1 MTSRAALLAT
11 ATLLTTAGIAAVPA
25 AAAEFLVPAGE
36 AAATAGT
43 GEDIVVTA
51 QKRAQTLIDVP
62 QSISVVAGATLEAQ
76 QATSFQ
82 DYLKLVPGLQLDQ
95 ATPGAGRLILRGV
108 DAGGVAS
115 TVAVYVDE
123 SPFGSSTAL
132 VNGGVLAGDF
142 DTFDLQRLEV
152 LRGPQGTFYG
162 ASSEGGVLKF
172 ITNAP
177 DLTKLSVRGR
187 AGVEAVKGGDTSY
200 YGNAV
205 LNVPLASTLAVRA
218 TGFYHYE
225 GGFIDSIGTG
235 GSAVRNN
242 INRDRSYGGRL
253 QALFAPSSNF
263 SVRASALLQNIET
276 NAPSTIESDPVTLAT
291 LYGRPTQ
298 SQFVPPFT
306 NVAYRLYN
314 VTAHAD
320 LGFVDVTSVT
330 SYSTQH
336 QKIRGDATFNLSP
349 LIAAVFKTPNQ
360 LYLSQRTN
368 IDKFTQ
374 ELRLSKSLGF
384 VDLLAGA
391 YYTHEKGLLHQEYVP
406 VAPFTLTA
414 ITTLPLLARVDL
426 TSRYEE
432 IAGFGNATLH
442 FGDRIDVDLG
452 GRYSHN
458 AQIANQANDGALAGG
473 PSTYPTSHSTEGVW
487 TYSAAPKFKISP
499 DASIYARVA
508 KGFRPGGPN
517 ALPPVAGPT
526 VPRTFASDTVTSY
539 EVGVKAETP
548 SRIFSIDAD
557 VFYLDWNNI
566 QLLAVVNN
574 FGVNTNAGLA
584 RSDGVELTATVRP
597 MTGLDLSVNGAYT
610 HARLATDTPAIVG
623 GHAGDALPFTPKYS
637 VNLNGDYTWSI
648 GDTVKP
654 YVGAS
659 SRFLSKQPG
668 AFDQTFYTTYG
679 RQRQLPSYTVIDL
692 RAGVD
697 FGRISL
703 EAYAKNVGNAEGK
716 TSTGVTTANG
726 FPLNPSGAIST
737 GVIRPRTVGLALTAA
752 L

>member
-1 MTSRAALLAT
+1 MTSRAAVLLAS
-11 ATLLTTAGIAAVPA
+11 ASLAVAVFAVPA
-25 AAAEFLVPAGE
+25 AAAETTLSASDSPATSG
-36 AAATAGT
+36 A

-51 QKRAQTLIDVP
+51 QKRAQTVIDVP
-62 QSISVVAGATLEAQ
+62 LSISVVSGAALEQQ
-76 QATSFQ
+76 QATNFQ

-95 ATPGAGRLILRGV
+95 STPGAGRLILRGV
-108 DAGGVAS
+108 NAGGVAS
-115 TVAVYVDE
+115 TVSTYVDE
-123 SPFGSSTAL
+123 SPFGSSTGL

-142 DTFDLQRLEV
+142 DTFDLQRIEV
-152 LRGPQGTFYG
+152 LRGPQGTLYG

-172 ITNAP
+172 VTNAP

-205 LNVPLASTLAVRA
+205 VNVPLAATFAVRA
-218 TGFYHYE
+218 TGFYRHD

-235 GSAVRNN
+235 GSAVKNN
-242 INRDRSYGGRL
+242 INGDRAYGGRV
-253 QALFAPSSNF
+253 QALFEPSPTF
-263 SVRASALLQNIET
+263 SVRASALFQNIEAK
-276 NAPSTIESDPVTLAT
+276 APSTVESDPATLAT

-306 NVAYRLYN
+306 NVDYRLYN
-314 VTAHAD
+314 ITGHLD

-330 SYSTQH
+330 TYATQH
-336 QKIRGDATFNLSP
+336 QTLRTDASFNLSP
-349 LIAAVFKTPNQ
+349 LIAAVFGTPNQ
-360 LYLSQRTN
+360 LYLAQRTN
-368 IDKFTQ
+368 DDKFTQ
-374 ELRLSKSLGF
+374 ELRLSKSLSF
-384 VDLLAGA
+384 VDLVGGA
-391 YYTHEKGLLHQEYVP
+391 YYTHEKGLLHQEYVA
-406 VAPFTLTA
+406 VVPFTLTP

-426 TSRYEE
+426 ASRYEE
-432 IAGFGNATLH
+432 IAGFGNATVHLGH
-442 FGDRIDVDLG
+442 RIDVDLG

-487 TYSAAPKFKISP
+487 TYSVAPKFKISP

-517 ALPPVAGPT
+517 ALPPTAGPS
-526 VPRTFASDTVTSY
+526 VPQTFQSDTVTSY
-539 EVGVKAETP
+539 EVGLKAETP
-548 SRIFSIDAD
+548 SRTFSIDAD

-597 MTGLDLSVNGAYT
+597 IPGLDLSVNGAYT
-610 HARLATDTPAIVG
+610 HARLATDTSPLVG
-623 GHAGDALPFTPKYS
+623 GRAGDALPFTPKYS

-648 GDTVKP
+648 GDTLKP
-654 YVGAS
+654 YIGAS

-668 AFDQTFYTTYG
+668 AFDATFRATNG
-679 RQRQLPSYTVIDL
+679 QQRQLPSYTVVDL

-697 FGRISL
+697 FGRYSL
-703 EAYAKNVGNAEGK
+703 EAYAKNVGDAAGK
-716 TSTGVTTANG
+716 TSTGATTANG
-726 FPLNPSGAIST
+726 FPVNPNGAIST
-737 GVIRPRTVGLALTAA
+737 GIIRPRTVGVALTAA
-752 L
+752 F

>member
-1 MTSRAALLAT
+1 MTRRAV
-11 ATLLTTAGIAAVPA
+11 LLTTTTSLLIAFA
-25 AAAEFLVPAGE
+25 AAPATAAAPAGSVTTTSD
-36 AAATAGT
+36 A

-62 QSISVVAGATLEAQ
+62 QSISVVSGAALETQ
-76 QATSFQ
+76 QATNFQ

-95 ATPGAGRLILRGV
+95 STPGAGRLILRGV

-123 SPFGSSTAL
+123 SPFGSSSGL

-172 ITNAP
+172 VTNAP
-177 DLTKLSVRGR
+177 DPTKLSARGR
-187 AGVEAVKGGDTSY
+187 AGVEAVKGGDVSY

-205 LNVPLASTLAVRA
+205 LNVPLAPSLAVRA
-218 TGFYHYE
+218 TGFYRYD
-225 GGFIDSIGTG
+225 GGFIDSIGTA
-235 GSAVRNN
+235 GSNVRNN
-242 INRDRSYGGRL
+242 INGDKVYGGRV
-253 QALFAPSSNF
+253 QALFEPSPTF
-263 SVRASALLQNIET
+263 SVRASALLQNIEAK
-276 NAPSTIESDPVTLAT
+276 APSTVESDPNTLAT

-298 SQFVPPFT
+298 SEFVPQFT
-306 NVAYRLYN
+306 AINYRLYN
-314 VTAHAD
+314 VTAHLD
-320 LGFVDVTSVT
+320 LGFVDVTSAT
-330 SYSTQH
+330 SYGTQH
-336 QKIRGDATFNLSP
+336 QTVRSDVTNNLSP
-349 LIAAVFKTPNQ
+349 LIAAVFGTPNQ
-360 LYLSQRTN
+360 LYLAQRTN
-368 IDKFTQ
+368 DDKFTQ
-374 ELRLSKSLGF
+374 EVRLSKSLGF
-384 VDLLAGA
+384 VDLLGGV
-391 YYTHEKGLLHQEYVP
+391 YYTHEKGLIQQQYVP
-406 VAPFTLTA
+406 VVPGTLTP
-414 ITTLPLLARVDL
+414 ITTLPLLAKVQL

-432 IAGFGNATLH
+432 IAGFGNATVHL
-442 FGDRIDVDLG
+442 GDKIDVDLG

-458 AQIANQANDGALAGG
+458 AQVANQTNDGALAGG
-473 PSTYPTSHSTEGVW
+473 PTTFPTSHSTEGVW

-499 DASIYARVA
+499 DASVYARVA

-517 ALPPVAGPT
+517 ALPPGAPAN
-526 VPRTFASDTVTSY
+526 VPGTYQSDTLTSY
-539 EVGVKAETP
+539 EVGVKAQTP
-548 SRIFSIDAD
+548 SRTFSIDAD

-566 QLLAVVNN
+566 QLLAIVNN

-597 MTGLDLSVNGAYT
+597 MTGLDLSLNGAYT
-610 HARLATDTPAIVG
+610 HARLATDTSPIVG
-623 GHAGDALPFTPKYS
+623 GHAGDPLPFTPKYS

-668 AFDQTFYTTYG
+668 AFDQAFYTTFG
-679 RQRQLPSYTVIDL
+679 RQRQLPSYTVVDL

-697 FGRISL
+697 FGRFNL
-703 EAYAKNVGNAEGK
+703 EVYAKNVGNAEGK
-716 TSTGVTTANG
+716 TSTGATTANG
-726 FPLNPSGAIST
+726 FPLNPNGAILT